1 MLPNQQRHEN
11 NGSVLQMIQTL
22 DICATTSKDDDAAL
36 LLGMAAKAL
45 SQLQSHSDK
54 MSEEAVNWKVKY
66 EQMGQLLQELEDKN
80 DDLAMEN
87 GQLLLECQQLEVH
100 HMVGLADKNE
110 QLECEFVPDTVMIEA
125 SPIQDTTTTGTR
137 CRSFSGDVYKQL
149 DQFELS
155 IDMELDDFQRLG
167 LLYSDEIKKSIGAK
181 NSEDSDVPASESEQ
195 TPSSCLIAEPP
206 CEMVMSS
213 APRRNPLHLLKRM
226 FQAQDDDPVPAM
238 TTSDSLSSR
247 SSDCSISTRSTQDFL
262 SSQPTKRLTK
272 MSPHPNAEWAIIE

>member
-1 MLPNQQRHEN
+1 
-11 NGSVLQMIQTL
+11 
-22 DICATTSKDDDAAL
+22 
-36 LLGMAAKAL
+36 
-45 SQLQSHSDK
+45 
-54 MSEEAVNWKVKY
+54 
-66 EQMGQLLQELEDKN
+66 MG
-80 DDLAMEN
+80 
-87 GQLLLECQQLEVH
+87 
-100 HMVGLADKNE
+100 
-110 QLECEFVPDTVMIEA
+110 
-125 SPIQDTTTTGTR
+125 
-137 CRSFSGDVYKQL
+137 
-149 DQFELS
+149 
-155 IDMELDDFQRLG
+155 
-167 LLYSDEIKKSIGAK
+167 GAK

-272 MSPHPNAEWAIIE
+272 MSPHPNAEWAIIEKTFLLKRKISSLICPQSWYMWSDESA